1 MPAHGATASGFDL
14 DRPARTIRF
23 ERDFA
28 ASPGQIFTAWT
39 EPAHVT
45 EWWDATGQP
54 LLSCEIDLRVG
65 GQFIYVVRDRPDM
78 PFAGVYREIVPG
90 ERLVFDALGAIGR
103 VILQGR
109 DHGTHMIVEITCTSA
124 EQLEQ
129 FVQMGVHIGTSGTMD
144 NLVRHL
150 DGVIETAPAD

>member
-1 MPAHGATASGFDL
+1 MPAHHATASGFDL

-28 ASPGQIFTAWT
+28 ASPAQLFTAWT
-39 EPAHVT
+39 EPEHVT
-45 EWWDATGQP
+45 QWWDASGKP
-54 LLSCEIDLRVG
+54 LVRCEIDLRVG
-65 GQFIYVVRDRPDM
+65 GHFSYVVQDHPEM
-78 PFAGVYREIVPG
+78 PFAGVYREIVPN

-103 VILQGR
+103 VTLQGR
-109 DHGTHMIVEITCTSA
+109 DHGTHMIVEIICASA

-129 FVQMGVHIGTSGTMD
+129 FIQMGVHIGTSGTMD

-150 DGVIETAPAD
+150 GELAAPPV

>member
-1 MPAHGATASGFDL
+1 MPAQPGATASGYAL

-28 ASPGQIFTAWT
+28 ASPAQLYAAWT
-39 EPAHVT
+39 EPDQLRV
-45 EWWDATGQP
+45 WWDASGKP
-54 LLSCEIDLRVG
+54 LLRCEIDLRVG
-65 GQFIYVVRDRPDM
+65 GAFSYVVQDHPEM
-78 PFAGVYREIVPG
+78 PFAGVYREIVPNQ
-90 ERLVFDALGAIGR
+90 RLVFDALGAIGR
-103 VILQGR
+103 VVLQAR
-109 DHGTHMIVEITCTSA
+109 DHGTHMIVEIECTSD

-150 DGVIETAPAD
+150 DGAAVPAE